1 MRDDFLDL
9 RLCTQYAHL
18 SDFLRPFYPYG
29 TTCIVFKWTD
39 AYTHTQAGKILDVL
53 RGIVK
58 NPEKRASVW
67 SYVSLARRNLDQDSW
82 GKGTITA
89 WHCYDIILH
98 RNLSILRSG
107 RFSCFL
113 MPPFC
118 KDDVH
123 YAREMLGSAGSQRG
137 RLGSD
142 VSGGRP
148 RAESDASAASKQSK
162 QSGEDHV
169 KRTHTDQDDQ
179 MDTPGTMKD
188 SIIAAASKSELP
200 SVQWPALSILLE
212 LAWDEELKMSLIN
225 CNVPESWQQ
234 DASNGKN
241 AAGNH
246 LNHFI
251 CVSAI
256 YSFNMF
262 QHVST
267 ILGTDILSH
276 SDSAFFTLPISQG
289 ASYRSFAWWA
299 LEHERTETLQTWP

>member
-1 MRDDFLDL
+1 
-9 RLCTQYAHL
+9 
-18 SDFLRPFYPYG
+18 
-29 TTCIVFKWTD
+29 
-39 AYTHTQAGKILDVL
+39 
-53 RGIVK
+53 
-58 NPEKRASVW
+58 
-67 SYVSLARRNLDQDSW
+67 
-82 GKGTITA
+82 
-89 WHCYDIILH
+89 
-98 RNLSILRSG
+98 
-107 RFSCFL
+107 

-118 KDDVH
+118 KDNVH

-179 MDTPGTMKD
+179 MDAPGTMKD

-200 SVQWPALSILLE
+200 SVRWPALSILLE

-262 QHVST
+262 QHVSACFNMFQLFWVLT
-267 ILGTDILSH
+267 S
-276 SDSAFFTLPISQG
+276 
-289 ASYRSFAWWA
+289 
-299 LEHERTETLQTWP
+299 